1 MFSLMLGKTLHPYEL
16 QRLKQVMSN
25 RARLKELGI
34 LDTYNELVNAN
45 SILNNK
51 KKPTLRNSE
60 DSESEYL
67 PSEEDLVDDDSVK
80 VQIPPSI
87 NMMFAS

>member
-1 MFSLMLGKTLHPYEL
+1 
-16 QRLKQVMSN
+16 
-25 RARLKELGI
+25 
-34 LDTYNELVNAN
+34 VNAN

-51 KKPTLRNSE
+51 KKPTFRNSE

-87 NMMFAS
+87 NMMFAC

>member
-1 MFSLMLGKTLHPYEL
+1 
-16 QRLKQVMSN
+16 
-25 RARLKELGI
+25 
-34 LDTYNELVNAN
+34 VNAN

-51 KKPTLRNSE
+51 KKPTFRNSE
-60 DSESEYL
+60 DSESEYH

-87 NMMFAS
+87 NMMFAC

>member
-1 MFSLMLGKTLHPYEL
+1 MLGKTLHPYEL

-34 LDTYNELVNAN
+34 PDTYNELVNAN

-51 KKPTLRNSE
+51 KKPTFRNSE

-87 NMMFAS
+87 NMMFAC